1 MVTAKAVF
9 LFHCLIAIIAHI
21 FAVLVPIGIINL
33 LLLNATIDFWTKV
46 VLLGAVFFSA
56 MYGVNH
62 VGNSEG
68 FCVLTH
74 VENFYRKKEGLTTVP
89 IRFVPRFYKFVKTW
103 KYQ

>member
-1 MVTAKAVF
+1 MITAKSVF
-9 LFHCLIAIIAHI
+9 FFHCLVAIISHI

-33 LLLNATIDFWTKV
+33 LLLNNTLDFWSKSV
-46 VLLGAVFFSA
+46 VLGAVFFSA

-74 VENFYRKKEGLTTVP
+74 VENFYRKKEGLTQVP
-89 IRFVPRFYKFVKTW
+89 TRFVPRFYKFVKTR
-103 KYQ
+103 KYL